1 MQKELTSNQEAE
13 SLPNAHP
20 LQTEGQETHGEVTHE
35 VTLFAE
41 PIFHVGSFTVT
52 NALLNSWLAVFL
64 LIIFAVSIGRTVK
77 KIPRGIQNAA
87 EIVLEGAL
95 NLADGVTNSREK
107 TLKIF
112 PIVFS
117 VFLFILVNNWL
128 GLIPGVGSIGF
139 IESIGGESIFVPLFR
154 GATADLNTTL
164 ALGVFAVIASNAFG
178 IITVGAWKYFNKF
191 VNLKA
196 IMEIPGKIRK
206 EPTIV
211 LVNPI
216 TFFVGIIEIIGEI
229 AKVASLSF
237 RLFGNIFAGEVLL
250 TSLAAIFAYGLPIP
264 FMFLEIIVGIVQ
276 ALIFAMLTLVYF
288 TVASE
293 DHGSEAHETPAA
305 SGEFAIASAEGQA
318 ARH

>member
-1 MQKELTSNQEAE
+1 MTETPVARPAEQGTSQ
-13 SLPNAHP
+13 S
-20 LQTEGQETHGEVTHE
+20 QVGHE
-35 VTLFAE
+35 VTLYAE
-41 PIFHVGSFTVT
+41 PVFHLGNFTVT
-52 NALLNSWLAVFL
+52 NALLNSWVAVFL
-64 LIIFAVSIGRTVK
+64 LVILAAFVGK
-77 KIPRGIQNAA
+77 KIRRIPKGIQNGA

-95 NLADGVTNSREK
+95 KLADGVTNDRAK

-112 PIVFS
+112 PVVFS

-139 IESIGGESIFVPLFR
+139 IEMDHGQSTFVPLFR

-164 ALGVFAVIASNAFG
+164 ALALFAVIASNIFG
-178 IITVGAWKYFNKF
+178 IISVGVWNYFNKF
-191 VNLKA
+191 INVKA
-196 IMEIPGKIRK
+196 LLEIPGKIKK
-206 EPTIV
+206 EPTIA

-250 TSLAAIFAYGLPIP
+250 TSLAAILAYGLPIP

-293 DHGSEAHETPAA
+293 DHASGDHAAHEAQPA
-305 SGEFAIASAEGQA
+305 
-318 ARH
+318 H